1 MAESNSPR
9 NKNRCIFGLKLK
21 STMAGYKS
29 SRFFKKLKQ
38 TVESTDTKSG
48 QRFDFFIEVI
58 IILSLIS
65 FSIETIPDIDEQLLK
80 VLHIFDVFSVIIFT
94 IEYVLRIFVADKK
107 LKYIFS
113 FFGIIDL
120 IAILPYFLMLGVDLR
135 SIRSFR
141 MLRLLRLIK
150 LLRYNSAITHLRLA
164 VKSIREELIIFFI
177 FTIILIYLCSVGIYY
192 FEHEAQ
198 PDVFTSIFHSMW
210 FAVTSLTTVGYGDM
224 VPITTGGK
232 IFSSFMVIIGLG
244 IVAVPAGLFASSL
257 TKKHKIDKKTVRK
270 DEKEIN
276 RP

>member
-1 MAESNSPR
+1 
-9 NKNRCIFGLKLK
+9 
-21 STMAGYKS
+21 MAGYKS
-29 SRFFKKLKQ
+29 SRFFQKLKQ
-38 TVESTDTKSG
+38 TIESTDTKAG
-48 QRFDFFIEVI
+48 QRFDFLIEAI

-65 FSIETIPDIDEQLLK
+65 FSIETIPNIDERILRI
-80 VLHIFDVFSVIIFT
+80 LHVFDVFSVIVFT
-94 IEYVLRIFVADKK
+94 IEYLLRIFVADKK

-120 IAILPYFLMLGVDLR
+120 VAILPYFLMLGVDLR

-244 IVAVPAGLFASSL
+244 IVAVPAGLFASAL
-257 TKKHKIDKKTVRK
+257 TKKQKTDKKTISK